1 MDFRLKVW
9 CNAPSVFFEKETME
23 KSNEVFDVPRC
34 PACGKA
40 HKYSL
45 AVIRS
50 PYMFGVSETE
60 APAEK
65 RARKLFTC
73 PKTGT
78 EFEGLVVLPD
88 DPQRKIVSLNVE
100 GLLDWESSPAK
111 TDTSVEIQQVG
122 ALSPHSKAL
131 YEAGK
136 AILLDSLSTGR
147 EFCKSMIGT
156 STGAIPLYLGL
167 LTFLLPEKFV
177 LGFAGGLTIAAPAI
191 GFLLAAILFTL
202 GYLPI
207 SGKFSLDLL
216 DEIEQALEKSLAY
229 RQRFIW
235 SGMAMFIIST
245 LLAIWAVIINLGIK

>member
-1 MDFRLKVW
+1 
-9 CNAPSVFFEKETME
+9 ME
-23 KSNEVFDVPRC
+23 KSNAFFEIPKC

-50 PYMFGVSETE
+50 SYMFGVSETDT
-60 APAEK
+60 PTEK
-65 RARKLFTC
+65 RMRRLFTC

-78 EFEGLVVLPD
+78 EFEGLVVLQD
-88 DPQRKIVSLNVE
+88 DPKNKIVSIAVE
-100 GLLDWESSPAK
+100 GLLDEEPSPMKA
-111 TDTSVEIQQVG
+111 DTTVEVQQIGVI
-122 ALSPHSKAL
+122 SPHSKAL

-136 AILLDSLSTGR
+136 AILLDSITTGR

-177 LGFAGGLTIAAPAI
+177 LGSAGGVTIATPAI

-207 SGKFSLDLL
+207 SGRFSLDLIE
-216 DEIEQALEKSLAY
+216 EIEQALEKNLAY
-229 RQRFIW
+229 RKRFIW
-235 SGMAMFIIST
+235 SGLTVFVLST
-245 LLAIWAVIINLGIK
+245 LLAIWAILLNLGVK